1 MAECFSRFF
10 TKNGNYRGHVEIREE
25 AHLARPGLPSSTPIS
40 VKLRTRGT
48 IMLRDYVPTYIT

>member
-1 MAECFSRFF
+1 MFFTFF
-10 TKNGNYRGHVEIREE
+10 TKNGNYRGHVEIRGE
-25 AHLARPGLPSSTPIS
+25 ARLARPGLPSSTPIS

>member
-1 MAECFSRFF
+1 MAECFSRFLL
-10 TKNGNYRGHVEIREE
+10 RMEIIVATWKFAEE

-40 VKLRTRGT
+40 VKLRTCGT

>member
-1 MAECFSRFF
+1 MFFTFF
-10 TKNGNYRGHVEIREE
+10 TKNENYRGHVEIREE